1 MKKEYTIGLDIGTNS
16 VGWSVLTDDYR
27 LVSKKMKV
35 AGNTEKSSTKKNF
48 WGVRLFD
55 EGQTAEARRSKR
67 TARRRLARRRQ
78 RILELQK
85 IFAPE
90 ILKIDEH
97 FFARLNESFLV
108 LDEKK

>member
-55 EGQTAEARRSKR
+55 EG
-67 TARRRLARRRQ
+67 
-78 RILELQK
+78 
-85 IFAPE
+85 
-90 ILKIDEH
+90 
-97 FFARLNESFLV
+97 
-108 LDEKK
+108 